1 MLQIALLIMVASD
14 SSFVAG
20 VPARRSS
27 PRLVGASNG
36 VTTLPAAAAQ
46 NGVHKR
52 ARSPA
57 RAAAPRL
64 VAAAA
69 SADDGARSPL
79 TQWVIRNR
87 SLLLLLLLVVHKS
100 VTDSLTR
107 YTRVQGAYSAS
118 TVAMMAEIFKFP
130 LIISAIASI
139 GGGLDQVIPTFRMA
153 LAAPLGNA
161 WIALCYTFNN
171 LLYFPALSSLS
182 AVAYQVLSQSKTL
195 FTAGMMYFVV
205 GKKLTRK
212 QVGAAAAQFCPAGN
226 SVARNSRT
234 PRNSLTPRAFPLAQ
248 VGAVFLLIAGALMV
262 QFQELGTATA
272 VAGVTTS
279 AVYWAAFLTLFSS
292 FISALPNVVYEK
304 VLKAEG
310 ANQWVNNVQVTWWI
324 IIWVTLAGLIGPL
337 KSALGGAGAA
347 ALAGALP
354 PLTLSGLKASFV
366 GAFAG
371 FTPAVWGVVVL
382 KALNGLIIPA
392 TFKYADNIVYSYA
405 KPSSIVVTTVL
416 GAVLAG
422 QLPAPSLVAGVALV
436 LLSIQLYS
444 SKPKEE

>member
-20 VPARRSS
+20 VPARRS
-27 PRLVGASNG
+27 PRLVAGASNG
-36 VTTLPAAAAQ
+36 VTTLPAAAAP

-212 QVGAAAAQFCPAGN
+212 QVGAAAAAQFCAASN
-226 SVARNSRT
+226 SARRNSRT
-234 PRNSLTPRAFPLAQ
+234 PRNSLTPRAFRSLR
-248 VGAVFLLIAGALMV
+248 
-262 QFQELGTATA
+262 
-272 VAGVTTS
+272 
-279 AVYWAAFLTLFSS
+279 WA
-292 FISALPNVVYEK
+292 
-304 VLKAEG
+304 
-310 ANQWVNNVQVTWWI
+310 
-324 IIWVTLAGLIGPL
+324 
-337 KSALGGAGAA
+337 
-347 ALAGALP
+347 
-354 PLTLSGLKASFV
+354 
-366 GAFAG
+366 
-371 FTPAVWGVVVL
+371 
-382 KALNGLIIPA
+382 
-392 TFKYADNIVYSYA
+392 
-405 KPSSIVVTTVL
+405 PSSC
-416 GAVLAG
+416 
-422 QLPAPSLVAGVALV
+422 
-436 LLSIQLYS
+436 
-444 SKPKEE
+444 

>member
-1 MLQIALLIMVASD
+1 
-14 SSFVAG
+14 
-20 VPARRSS
+20 
-27 PRLVGASNG
+27 
-36 VTTLPAAAAQ
+36 
-46 NGVHKR
+46 
-52 ARSPA
+52 
-57 RAAAPRL
+57 
-64 VAAAA
+64 
-69 SADDGARSPL
+69 
-79 TQWVIRNR
+79 
-87 SLLLLLLLVVHKS
+87 
-100 VTDSLTR
+100 
-107 YTRVQGAYSAS
+107 
-118 TVAMMAEIFKFP
+118 MMAEIFKFP

-212 QVGAAAAQFCPAGN
+212 QVGAAAQFSAPRAQFCGAQF
-226 SVARNSRT
+226 SA

-371 FTPAVWGVVVL
+371 FTPAVWGVIVL

>member
-20 VPARRSS
+20 VPARRS
-27 PRLVGASNG
+27 PRLVAGPSNG
-36 VTTLPAAAAQ
+36 AVAHAATAA
-46 NGVHKR
+46 NGVPKR

-87 SLLLLLLLVVHKS
+87 SLLLLLLLVVHKA

-212 QVGAAAAQFCPAGN
+212 QVGAAAQFGAAQFRGAQFCLA
-226 SVARNSRT
+226 
-234 PRNSLTPRAFPLAQ
+234 PRNSLTPRAFRSLR
-248 VGAVFLLIAGALMV
+248 
-262 QFQELGTATA
+262 
-272 VAGVTTS
+272 
-279 AVYWAAFLTLFSS
+279 WA
-292 FISALPNVVYEK
+292 
-304 VLKAEG
+304 
-310 ANQWVNNVQVTWWI
+310 
-324 IIWVTLAGLIGPL
+324 
-337 KSALGGAGAA
+337 
-347 ALAGALP
+347 
-354 PLTLSGLKASFV
+354 
-366 GAFAG
+366 
-371 FTPAVWGVVVL
+371 
-382 KALNGLIIPA
+382 
-392 TFKYADNIVYSYA
+392 
-405 KPSSIVVTTVL
+405 PSSC
-416 GAVLAG
+416 
-422 QLPAPSLVAGVALV
+422 
-436 LLSIQLYS
+436 
-444 SKPKEE
+444 

>member
-1 MLQIALLIMVASD
+1 MVASD

-20 VPARRSS
+20 VPARRS
-27 PRLVGASNG
+27 PRLVASPSNG
-36 VTTLPAAAAQ
+36 AVAHAATAA
-46 NGVHKR
+46 NGVPKR

-212 QVGAAAAQFCPAGN
+212 QVGAAAQFAAAQFGAAQFRGAQFCLA
-226 SVARNSRT
+226 

-248 VGAVFLLIAGALMV
+248 VVAVFLLIAGALMV

>member
-212 QVGAAAAQFCPAGN
+212 QVGAAAAQFCSAQFRGAQF
-226 SVARNSRT
+226 SDAAQ
-234 PRNSLTPRAFPLAQ
+234 SLTPRAFPLAQ

>member
-20 VPARRSS
+20 VPARRS
-27 PRLVGASNG
+27 PRLVAGPSNG
-36 VTTLPAAAAQ
+36 AVAHAATAA
-46 NGVHKR
+46 NGVPKR

-212 QVGAAAAQFCPAGN
+212 QVGAAAAQFCLASN
-226 SVARNSRT
+226 SARRNSRT
-234 PRNSLTPRAFPLAQ
+234 PRNSLTPRAFPLAAQ

-436 LLSIQLYS
+436 LFSIQLYS

>member
-1 MLQIALLIMVASD
+1 M
-14 SSFVAG
+14 
-20 VPARRSS
+20 ARNS
-27 PRLVGASNG
+27 
-36 VTTLPAAAAQ
+36 
-46 NGVHKR
+46 
-52 ARSPA
+52 
-57 RAAAPRL
+57 AP
-64 VAAAA
+64 
-69 SADDGARSPL
+69 
-79 TQWVIRNR
+79 
-87 SLLLLLLLVVHKS
+87 
-100 VTDSLTR
+100 
-107 YTRVQGAYSAS
+107 
-118 TVAMMAEIFKFP
+118 
-130 LIISAIASI
+130 
-139 GGGLDQVIPTFRMA
+139 
-153 LAAPLGNA
+153 
-161 WIALCYTFNN
+161 
-171 LLYFPALSSLS
+171 
-182 AVAYQVLSQSKTL
+182 
-195 FTAGMMYFVV
+195 
-205 GKKLTRK
+205 
-212 QVGAAAAQFCPAGN
+212 
-226 SVARNSRT
+226 RNSRT

-382 KALNGLIIPA
+382 KARNGLIIPA

-444 SKPKEE
+444 SKPKAE

>member
-20 VPARRSS
+20 VPARRS
-27 PRLVGASNG
+27 PRLVAGPSNG
-36 VTTLPAAAAQ
+36 AVAHAATAA
-46 NGVHKR
+46 NGVPKR

-212 QVGAAAAQFCPAGN
+212 QVGAAAAAQFCAASN

-444 SKPKEE
+444 SKPKAE